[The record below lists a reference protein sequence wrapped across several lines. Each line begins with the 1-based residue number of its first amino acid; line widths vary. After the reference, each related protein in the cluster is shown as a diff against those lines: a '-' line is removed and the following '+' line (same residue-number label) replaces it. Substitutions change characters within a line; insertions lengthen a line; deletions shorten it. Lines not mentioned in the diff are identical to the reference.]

1 MPARRFL
8 VGINV
13 SSQVVAARIANI
25 DAERLR
31 RRAQERGEGV
41 SPYLAELIRRD
52 LRRASEV
59 PQAPRLQQS

>member
-1 MPARRFL
+1 M
-8 VGINV
+8 GINV

-52 LRRASEV
+52 LNGQGAPDGLESRRLGLRQPS
-59 PQAPRLQQS
+59 